1 MCQYFLQIY
10 NKLLRITSFFVER
23 YTILEFELP
32 YHSKMNSYL
41 QKSLYSY
48 VILVIQDYR
57 V

>member
-10 NKLLRITSFFVER
+10 NKLLRIASFFVER
-23 YTILEFELP
+23 YTILDFELP
-32 YHSKMNSYL
+32 YHSKINSYL

-48 VILVIQDYR
+48 AILVIQDYC

>member
-23 YTILEFELP
+23 YTIPEFELP

-41 QKSLYSY
+41 QKNLYSSE
-48 VILVIQDYR
+48 IIIIQNYS

>member
-10 NKLLRITSFFVER
+10 NKLMRITSFFVER

-32 YHSKMNSYL
+32 SHSKINSYL

-48 VILVIQDYR
+48 AILIIQDYR

>member
-32 YHSKMNSYL
+32 YHSKMNSCL
-41 QKSLYSY
+41 QKSLYSSA
-48 VILVIQDYR
+48 IIIIQNYS